1 MDSLHSFSVKPEIM
15 PRRKSNLGRRTRRTE
30 GSRRRLSNMTEEERA
45 SVRERNRLSTIHLRN
60 VESAERRAARLE
72 DARLRAR
79 QSRSAAKDLVRSQR
93 NERLSKNTIPKKK
106 KKRKNERSKK
116 EKKRL
121 YMQDKRKNLQ
131 GLVEKIYV
139 KIEPQDL
146 ILDDYKDGDG
156 DNNYDGMED
165 VGKEYDSEISTKELV
180 EKIYV
185 KIEPQ
190 DLIHDDYEDD
200 DNYNRM
206 EEEANVN
213 DGEITTKSD
222 LNTNDDIK
230 KHNTIRNKKKYT
242 CTVCSKSLT
251 RPYDL
256 KRHMKI
262 HTGLKPYSCDICGKV
277 FAEGSSLHKHMRVH
291 TGEKP
296 YKCKYCFIRFKQ
308 SGHLQDHLL
317 RHTGEKPHSCSLC
330 DKSFRVKKS
339 LKYHVRLHHITDD

>member
-165 VGKEYDSEISTKELV
+165 VGKEYDSEISTKDVVEKIYVKIEPQDLIYDDYKEDDKYDGMEEVANVNDGEISTKELV

-213 DGEITTKSD
+213 DGEITTKVGQYQ
-222 LNTNDDIK
+222 
-230 KHNTIRNKKKYT
+230 NKF
-242 CTVCSKSLT
+242 VF
-251 RPYDL
+251 RE
-256 KRHMKI
+256 I
-262 HTGLKPYSCDICGKV
+262 H
-277 FAEGSSLHKHMRVH
+277 
-291 TGEKP
+291 
-296 YKCKYCFIRFKQ
+296 
-308 SGHLQDHLL
+308 
-317 RHTGEKPHSCSLC
+317 
-330 DKSFRVKKS
+330 
-339 LKYHVRLHHITDD
+339 